1 MGRLFGFLDRGFI
14 GIYFWNYQKPDY
26 HPDLWYAL
34 RHPFHLVAYISVAN
48 WRFQHEI
55 RDTVRVALLNWDLNN
70 PVVSQIVPEF
80 IQLPLTL
87 DFLKRYHLSFFQNL
101 EHLAYGCRDDNPH

>member
-34 RHPFHLVAYISVAN
+34 LHPFHLVAYISGYIGSVFCVAYMGSDFDF
-48 WRFQHEI
+48 REG
-55 RDTVRVALLNWDLNN
+55 LLG
-70 PVVSQIVPEF
+70 SIIGIVGIF
-80 IQLPLTL
+80 AW
-87 DFLKRYHLSFFQNL
+87 
-101 EHLAYGCRDDNPH
+101 LAGIIFWYY

>member
-1 MGRLFGFLDRGFI
+1 VFLWLFFAAFII